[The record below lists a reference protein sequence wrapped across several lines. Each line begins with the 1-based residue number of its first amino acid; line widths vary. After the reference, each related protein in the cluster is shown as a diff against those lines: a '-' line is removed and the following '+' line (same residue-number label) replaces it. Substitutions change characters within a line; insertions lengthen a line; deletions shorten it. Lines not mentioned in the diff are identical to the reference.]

1 MIIKLTIPVGR
12 ISDSVVHHILNIW
25 QNTRCYSVLRY
36 LKDRIEQPVLF
47 RCNASFI
54 RTILVCLFVAWNSVF
69 CPFAVADEPIP
80 VLTQPLNE
88 LALYPESTAAAQVV
102 SLNDTAIAAQ
112 VNGLVAEV
120 PVRVGDTVKAGAVLV
135 KLDCKDFELERVRLK
150 GEQQS
155 IQARMELAQWQLKQS
170 ELLASQHTLPVE
182 KVQQRRSELAVLR
195 GELAAHAARIETT
208 QRQIAH
214 CNVKAPFAGVVTAR
228 STAVGQLVSGG
239 MVLVHILDL
248 TRAEVSAQVA
258 SRDITALRQA
268 GDLSFEHEG
277 QRYPL
282 KLRAVLPTIQT
293 QTDTQEVRL
302 DFSGK
307 RSQPG
312 AAGRLVWQDQ
322 TLHIASELLVK
333 RGEQLGVFT
342 EQAGVAHFHTLP
354 HAQNGR
360 PAVIDLSPDTP
371 IIVSGQ
377 YSLNEGSKVKAQ
389 VLSKSAPQA
398 TNKPKP

>member
-1 MIIKLTIPVGR
+1 M
-12 ISDSVVHHILNIW
+12 
-25 QNTRCYSVLRY
+25 
-36 LKDRIEQPVLF
+36 
-47 RCNASFI
+47 
-54 RTILVCLFVAWNSVF
+54 AWNSVF

-135 KLDCKDFELERVRLK
+135 KLDCKDFELERTRIK
-150 GEQQS
+150 AEKQA
-155 IQARMELAQWQLKQS
+155 IQARLELAQWQLKQS
-170 ELLASQHTLPVE
+170 ELLASQQTLPVE
-182 KVQQRRSELAVLR
+182 KVQQRRSELTVLR
-195 GELAAHAARIETT
+195 SDLAAHAARIETT
-208 QRQIAH
+208 RRQIAH

-228 STAVGQLVSGG
+228 STAVGQLVSSGT
-239 MVLVHILDL
+239 VLVHLLDL
-248 TRAEVSAQVA
+248 TRAEVSAQVS
-258 SRDITALRQA
+258 SRDITALREA
-268 GDLSFEHEG
+268 GELSFEHEG

-293 QTDTQEVRL
+293 QTGTQEVRL

-307 RSQPG
+307 RDQPG
-312 AAGRLVWQDQ
+312 AAGHLVWQDQ
-322 TLHIASELLVK
+322 VLHIASSQLVK

-342 EQAGVAHFHTLP
+342 EQSGVAHFHPLP
-354 HAQNGR
+354 DAQNGR

-377 YSLNEGSKVKAQ
+377 YSLNEGSRVKAQ
-389 VLSKSAPQA
+389 ASTETKSA
-398 TNKPKP
+398 NKAKP